1 MVISEIDLNFMCAF
15 VQFHLSLICKVTE
28 WLFFYSL
35 KMIYTDLPLPINAH
49 KGLPVRAWDVIYSY
63 GVMS

>member
-1 MVISEIDLNFMCAF
+1 MWAF

-28 WLFFYSL
+28 WIFFYSL

-49 KGLPVRAWDVIYSY
+49 KDLPVRACDVIYGY
-63 GVMS
+63 EEMI